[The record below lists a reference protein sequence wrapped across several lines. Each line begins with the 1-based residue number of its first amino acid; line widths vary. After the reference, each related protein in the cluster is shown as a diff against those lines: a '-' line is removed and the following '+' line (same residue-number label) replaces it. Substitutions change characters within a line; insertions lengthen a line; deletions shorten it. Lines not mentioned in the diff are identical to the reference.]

1 MTAKPTISAR
11 ELMDDATSRYVYRD
25 EYEGVD
31 EAPIWHRVLLVN
43 AGHDTRPCARR
54 AVCDLLFWI
63 RGQESTANRVFS
75 SGARRPPFF
84 EELAAQQGVTPID
97 DFETDA

>member
-1 MTAKPTISAR
+1 VLVTAKPTISAR

-43 AGHDTRPCARR
+43 AGHDTRPWWRKA
-54 AVCDLLFWI
+54 
-63 RGQESTANRVFS
+63 
-75 SGARRPPFF
+75 SG
-84 EELAAQQGVTPID
+84 L
-97 DFETDA
+97 